1 MARLARRACR
11 TVQSEE
17 TRTMTAGVDMT
28 AVEAVV
34 LPILRAHGVELVEI
48 TFKTE
53 HGVWVLRVTV
63 ERPDAL
69 EPGFGL
75 TLDLL
80 AEISRDLSSALDV
93 AELIAQRYNL
103 EVSSPGLDR
112 PLRSLADYRRFA
124 GKLAKVYLS
133 QPAPDGQRVLRGVLV
148 GADDERVTVE
158 VDGRPI
164 TVPFAD
170 VSRGHLVFEM
180 GGRPKPRPKG
190 SKKKGKGSK
199 S

>member
-1 MARLARRACR
+1 MA
-11 TVQSEE
+11 
-17 TRTMTAGVDMT
+17 

-34 LPILRAHGVELVEI
+34 QPILRAHGVELVEV

-53 HGVWVLRVTV
+53 QGSWVLRVTV
-63 ERPDAL
+63 ERPDAM

-112 PLRSLADYRRFA
+112 PLRTLADYRRFA

-158 VDGRPI
+158 VDGRPVA
-164 TVPFAD
+164 VPFAD

-180 GGRPKPRPKG
+180 GGRSKSRPKG

>member
-1 MARLARRACR
+1 
-11 TVQSEE
+11 
-17 TRTMTAGVDMT
+17 MT

-34 LPILRAHGVELVEI
+34 LPILRAHGVDLVEL

-53 HGVWVLRVTV
+53 QGTWVLRVTV
-63 ERPDAL
+63 EQPGAV
-69 EPGFGL
+69 EPGAGL

-93 AELIAQRYNL
+93 AELIEHRYNL
-103 EVSSPGLDR
+103 EVSSPGLER
-112 PLRSLADYRRFA
+112 PLRSPAEYRRFA
-124 GKLAKVYLS
+124 GKPAKVYLS
-133 QPAPDGQRVLRGVLV
+133 QPAPDGQRVLRGVIV
-148 GADDERVTVE
+148 GVDDERITVE

-164 TVPFAD
+164 DVPFEN

-180 GGRPKPRPKG
+180 GRSKARPKG